1 MEMRLE
7 KDSLGVVEVPA
18 GAMYGA
24 QTQRA
29 VENYPISGMR
39 ASQFLIR
46 AMGMVK
52 KAAAEANGE
61 LGVVS
66 KERAE
71 AIARAAQEV
80 IDGEWD
86 GEFVVDVFQ
95 AGAGVSFHMN
105 ANEVVANRANQIVA
119 REQGGAVE
127 LIGGAKESGPQGL
140 KPGSLLSLYG
150 TAEAVPLTTDD
161 SAQRCDSTKA
171 TTEILRVAQNDDG
184 GRAVGEAKLSVG
196 KADSS
201 AALRND
207 NKKAEAVRVADA
219 EAAALGKYEWV
230 HPNDHVNYGQS
241 TNDVFPTAMRLGT
254 LLALEGLYPV
264 LDSLAEGFAL
274 KATEFDGVVK
284 AGRTHMQ
291 DATPIRLGQEF
302 AAYGVAI
309 RKAGESLQRASAGLR
324 ELGLGGSAVGTG
336 INTHPEYRKLAIA
349 KLAAISGQKLFPA
362 SDMRWAMQSCGPMAE
377 VSAALRGLALEVI
390 RIANDLRLMASGPN
404 TGFNEIALPS
414 LQPGSSIMPGKINP
428 VLAELAAM
436 VGFQVV
442 GNDTA
447 VALAV
452 QAGQL
457 ELNVMMPTMAYN
469 VLQSVAILT
478 NTLRELDARCVRGIT
493 ANRARCEFY
502 AQSTVAL
509 ATALNPYIGYAK
521 AAELV
526 KESIASGRSVIEI
539 ARERGVLSE
548 AQIKEI
554 LDVGKMTGA

>member
-1 MEMRLE
+1 MDKTRQE

-39 ASQFLIR
+39 ASEFLVR
-46 AMGMVK
+46 AIGMVK

-66 KERAE
+66 RERAE
-71 AIARAAQEV
+71 AIAGAAQEV

-86 GEFVVDVFQ
+86 KEFVVDVFQ

-105 ANEVVANRANQIVA
+105 TNEVVANRANQMMAAGKV
-119 REQGGAVE
+119 RGTSVEGSVSEDEAVE
-127 LIGGAKESGPQGL
+127 E
-140 KPGSLLSLYG
+140 
-150 TAEAVPLTTDD
+150 AE
-161 SAQRCDSTKA
+161 
-171 TTEILRVAQNDDG
+171 E
-184 GRAVGEAKLSVG
+184 
-196 KADSS
+196 
-201 AALRND
+201 
-207 NKKAEAVRVADA
+207 
-219 EAAALGKYEWV
+219 AALGRYEWV

-264 LDSLAEGFAL
+264 LDGLAKAFAA
-274 KATEFDGVVK
+274 KDAEFDGVLK
-284 AGRTHMQ
+284 SGRTHMQ
-291 DATPIRLGQEF
+291 DAVPIRLGQEF
-302 AAYGVAI
+302 AAYAVAM
-309 RKAGESLQRASAGLR
+309 RKARESIARAADRLR

-336 INTHPEYRKLAIA
+336 INTHPEYRVKAIA
-349 KLAAISGQKLFPA
+349 RLAEISGQRLTPA
-362 SDMRWAMQSCGPMAE
+362 EDMRWAMQSCGPMAD

-390 RIANDLRLMASGPN
+390 RIANDLRLMSSGPN
-404 TGFNEIALPS
+404 TGFNEIHLPS

-428 VLAELAAM
+428 VIPELAAM

-447 VALAV
+447 VAMAV

-457 ELNVMMPTMAYN
+457 ELNVMMPTMAYS
-469 VLQSVAILT
+469 VLQSVTILT
-478 NTLRELDARCVRGIT
+478 NMLRQLDEKCVRGIT
-493 ANRARCEFY
+493 VNQPRCEWY
-502 AQSTVAL
+502 AQSTVSL

-521 AAELV
+521 AAEIV
-526 KESIASGRSVIEI
+526 KESVATGKSIIEI
-539 ARERGVLSE
+539 AREKGWLTE
-548 AQIKEI
+548 KQIAEI
-554 LDVGKMTGA
+554 LDAKKMTGE